1 MFYDPVAEE
10 VIDFVGGRADIDA
23 KLVRA
28 IGDPARRFAEDR
40 LRMLRAVRFATALDY
55 QIDKQTWD
63 ALVAN
68 ASSINQISAER
79 IRDELVRIFLS
90 PNRVRGWDLLD
101 ASGLMRAILPELEAM
116 KGVLQPE
123 QFHPEGDVFVH
134 TRLMLQLLPAE
145 VSVPLVFAV
154 LFHDVA
160 KPVTATVD
168 KTGRIRFNEH
178 DRIGAEMTDAI
189 MGRLRFAGGE
199 IEATVEMVR
208 QHMVFKD
215 APKMRVAKLKR
226 FMARPTFVDELELHR
241 ADCESSH
248 RMLDNYEF
256 LLRKREEFANE
267 PIIPPP
273 LVRGDDLIALGLK
286 PGPKFGELQKK
297 NVGITVDVQV
307 GDNVY
312 TARYLE
318 ARSAGGVQL
327 FLIRGD
333 EFFDRPG
340 MYGERGKPYDD
351 NAARFIFFCKAALEL
366 ARRLTP
372 QVQILH
378 VHDWAA
384 ALVPVYANALGLPF
398 KTVLTIHHV
407 ADQGSLRRLDFAL
420 TNLPERFFTL
430 RGIEFLGRLN
440 FLKGGILYADR
451 LTTVS
456 EHYRRE
462 ILTPTGGHGLDG
474 VLRENAHRLS
484 AILDGVD
491 YTRWNPASDRL
502 IPARYDPRRLRGKQI
517 CREALLKE
525 VKLEAAPRGPVLG
538 MVTRVVQEKG
548 FKILVPLL
556 DRLLWDDVRLI
567 IIGEGDHAYEPALAV
582 AARKC
587 PDKV

>member
-1 MFYDPVAEE
+1 MSTFRCASQSEAATVIAMEASSMKEAARRIVERLRGEGHIAYFAGGCVRDIVRRVTPKDYDVATSATPETVQKIFPRTHAVGAHFGVIIVLENGFQFEVATFRSDDAYIDGRHPTAVHFSSPEEDARRRDFTINGMFYDPVAEE
-10 VIDFVGGRADIDA
+10 VIDLVGGRADIAA

-28 IGDPARRFAEDR
+28 IGDPAQRFAEDR
-40 LRMLRAVRFATALDY
+40 LRMLRAVRFATVLDY
-55 QIDKQTWD
+55 EIDKQTWD

-101 ASGLMRAILPELEAM
+101 SSCLMGAILPELEAM

-134 TRLMLQLLPAE
+134 TRLMLQLLPEEISA
-145 VSVPLVFAV
+145 PLVLAV

-189 MGRLRFAGGE
+189 MRRLRFSGDE

-241 ADCESSH
+241 VDCESSH

-286 PGPKFGELQKK
+286 PGPRFGE
-297 NVGITVDVQV
+297 I
-307 GDNVY
+307 
-312 TARYLE
+312 LE
-318 ARSAGGVQL
+318 AVETRQL
-327 FLIRGD
+327 EGTLRTR
-333 EFFDRPG
+333 E
-340 MYGERGKPYDD
+340 
-351 NAARFIFFCKAALEL
+351 AAL
-366 ARRLTP
+366 
-372 QVQILH
+372 
-378 VHDWAA
+378 DWVKREY
-384 ALVPVYANALGLPF
+384 L
-398 KTVLTIHHV
+398 
-407 ADQGSLRRLDFAL
+407 
-420 TNLPERFFTL
+420 
-430 RGIEFLGRLN
+430 
-440 FLKGGILYADR
+440 
-451 LTTVS
+451 S
-456 EHYRRE
+456 EKS
-462 ILTPTGGHGLDG
+462 
-474 VLRENAHRLS
+474 N
-484 AILDGVD
+484 
-491 YTRWNPASDRL
+491 
-502 IPARYDPRRLRGKQI
+502 
-517 CREALLKE
+517 
-525 VKLEAAPRGPVLG
+525 
-538 MVTRVVQEKG
+538 
-548 FKILVPLL
+548 
-556 DRLLWDDVRLI
+556 
-567 IIGEGDHAYEPALAV
+567 
-582 AARKC
+582 
-587 PDKV
+587 